1 LENQFFT
8 QTSSPKIIA
17 RHGGGG
23 LWPENTI
30 YAFEQAAAI
39 GVDIIQI
46 DVRNSADGGLV
57 LMHDKSVERTTNGIG
72 AVEQLTRAELQSLD
86 AGFNWSDDGGETYP
100 YRGQGITVPTI
111 TEAFRALPDM
121 QLSIEIKSM
130 EETTVVHN
138 LCALINEHK
147 ASERVLVTSVSQ
159 ETIQEFRTLC
169 PDVATATSDK
179 EMIAFLIL
187 NLTFLSPIHSPDY
200 QVLRVPYQLYGI
212 RLITPG
218 LLRSAHDRGIAV
230 YISLIN
236 GNVNMQD
243 MLETGV
249 DGIISDSP
257 DNIIDALG
265 NNSLLSH
272 STP

>member
-1 LENQFFT
+1 
-8 QTSSPKIIA
+8 
-17 RHGGGG
+17 
-23 LWPENTI
+23 
-30 YAFEQAAAI
+30 
-39 GVDIIQI
+39 
-46 DVRNSADGGLV
+46 
-57 LMHDKSVERTTNGIG
+57 M
-72 AVEQLTRAELQSLD
+72 
-86 AGFNWSDDGGETYP
+86 
-100 YRGQGITVPTI
+100 PTI

-212 RLITPG
+212 RLITLG
-218 LLRSAHDRGIAV
+218 LFGSAHDRGIAV
-230 YISLIN
+230 YISPIN
-236 GNVNMQD
+236 GNVKIKAK
-243 MLETGV
+243 LRAIFGFGFLGCVGGV
-249 DGIISDSP
+249 
-257 DNIIDALG
+257 
-265 NNSLLSH
+265 
-272 STP
+272 